1 MWPAAISMGEMPRVL
16 SEKNRIVIA
25 FACVYLAWGST
36 YSAIEIAGRYFAP
49 PLVGAL
55 RSLLSTALI
64 CGICIARGTSLR
76 VARGVAWRLAL
87 VGVLFMTVNN
97 VLLIWGETK
106 VASGLSSLVIA
117 MIPIL
122 IALMETAL
130 PGGERL
136 NPRGW
141 AGTLLGAVGMVAL
154 LWPTLHRAGGADRRS
169 LAGFAILT
177 GAALAFAV
185 GSVLSRRFHFK
196 VDTFVA
202 TAWQIGAA
210 GLCNL
215 TIATAAGNFRTA
227 HWTREALLTIAY
239 LSTVGS
245 VIGLTAYTYLLQH
258 VAVTKVATYAFVNP
272 MIAVLIGVALFGE
285 RLAGPE
291 VVGMVL
297 ILCAV
302 ALVILSRVATT
313 GDAAQEFPIEE

>member
-1 MWPAAISMGEMPRVL
+1 MPQRL
-16 SEKNRIVIA
+16 SEKNRIAIA
-25 FACVYLAWGST
+25 FACVYVAWGST

-55 RSLLSTALI
+55 RSILSTALMCAI
-64 CGICIARGTSLR
+64 CVARGTSMR
-76 VARGVAWRLAL
+76 VPRAVAWRLAL

-97 VLLIWGETK
+97 VMLIWGETK

-117 MIPIL
+117 VIPIL
-122 IALMETAL
+122 VALMETAL

-136 NPRGW
+136 NARGW
-141 AGTLLGAVGMVAL
+141 FGTLLGAVGMVAL
-154 LWPTLHRAGGADRRS
+154 LWPTLHRAGAGDRRGVFGFVI
-169 LAGFAILT
+169 LAG
-177 GAALAFAV
+177 AAVAFAV

-202 TAWQIGAA
+202 TTWQIGAA
-210 GLCNL
+210 GVCNL
-215 TIATAAGNFRTA
+215 GLAMAAGSFHTA
-227 HWTREALLTIAY
+227 HWTREGLLAIAF
-239 LSTVGS
+239 LSTIGS
-245 VIGLTAYTYLLQH
+245 VVGLTAYTYLLQH

-291 VVGMVL
+291 VVGMML

-302 ALVILSRVATT
+302 AMVILSRVAST
-313 GDAAQEFPIEE
+313 GDSAQEFPIEE

>member
-1 MWPAAISMGEMPRVL
+1 MPQLL
-16 SEKNRIVIA
+16 SEKNRIAIA
-25 FACVYLAWGST
+25 FACVYVAWGST

-55 RSLLSTALI
+55 RSMLSTVLI
-64 CGICIARGTSLR
+64 CGICVARRTSLR
-76 VARGVAWRLAL
+76 VPRAVAWRLAL

-97 VLLIWGETK
+97 VMLIWGETK

-136 NPRGW
+136 NGRGW
-141 AGTLLGAVGMVAL
+141 FGTLLGAVGMVAL
-154 LWPTLHRAGGADRRS
+154 LWPTLHRAAGGSDRRG
-169 LAGFAILT
+169 LFGFAILT

-215 TIATAAGNFRTA
+215 TIATAAGSFHTA
-227 HWTREALLTIAY
+227 HWTGEGLMAIVY
-239 LSTVGS
+239 LSTIGS
-245 VIGLTAYTYLLQH
+245 VVGLTAYTYLLQH

-272 MIAVLIGVALFGE
+272 MIAVLIGVALFGSGW
-285 RLAGPE
+285 RDRR
-291 VVGMVL
+291 
-297 ILCAV
+297 
-302 ALVILSRVATT
+302 SR
-313 GDAAQEFPIEE
+313 GWC

>member
-1 MWPAAISMGEMPRVL
+1 MPRLL

-25 FACVYLAWGST
+25 FACVYITWGST
-36 YSAIEIAGRYFAP
+36 YGAIEIAGRYFAP

-55 RSLLSTALI
+55 RSILSTVLM
-64 CGICIARGTSLR
+64 CGICVARGTSLR
-76 VARGVAWRLAL
+76 VTKGVAWRLAL

-97 VLLIWGETK
+97 VMLIWGETK

-117 MIPIL
+117 VIPIL
-122 IALMETAL
+122 VALMETAL

-136 NPRGW
+136 NARGW
-141 AGTLLGAVGMVAL
+141 FGTLLGAVGMVAL
-154 LWPTLHRAGGADRRS
+154 LWPTLNRAAGGGDRRGVF
-169 LAGFAILT
+169 GFAILA

-185 GSVLSRRFHFK
+185 GSVLARRFHFK

-202 TAWQIGAA
+202 TTWQIGAA

-215 TIATAAGNFRTA
+215 MIATAAGSFRTA
-227 HWTREALLTIAY
+227 HWTREGLLAIAF

-245 VIGLTAYTYLLQH
+245 VVGLTAYTYLLQH

-291 VVGMVL
+291 VLGMVL

-302 ALVILSRVATT
+302 ALVILSRAAPT
-313 GDAAQEFPIEE
+313 GDPVQDFPIEE

>member
-1 MWPAAISMGEMPRVL
+1 M
-16 SEKNRIVIA
+16 
-25 FACVYLAWGST
+25 
-36 YSAIEIAGRYFAP
+36 
-49 PLVGAL
+49 
-55 RSLLSTALI
+55 
-64 CGICIARGTSLR
+64 
-76 VARGVAWRLAL
+76 
-87 VGVLFMTVNN
+87 
-97 VLLIWGETK
+97 LIWGETK

-136 NPRGW
+136 NARGW
-141 AGTLLGAVGMVAL
+141 FGTLLGAVGMVAL
-154 LWPTLHRAGGADRRS
+154 LWPTLHRAGGGGDRRG

-215 TIATAAGNFRTA
+215 MIATAAGNFRTA
-227 HWTREALLTIAY
+227 HWTREGLLAIAF

-245 VIGLTAYTYLLQH
+245 VVGLTAYTYLLQH

-302 ALVILSRVATT
+302 AMVILSRVAST
-313 GDAAQEFPIEE
+313 GDAVGDFPIEE